1 MSGPYCK
8 DCKFFRKM
16 PCGETGE
23 CGDPGK
29 IIYVGKAGRVN
40 SAPDVHPYWTCGEWQ
55 QIEGLIETA
64 GYDAALKE
72 LRNLLTDCI
81 KNREEADPELK
92 DEKWKGYIQGVE
104 MAIYR
109 LEMNNVS

>member
-1 MSGPYCK
+1 MSCYKCENNCWDFENQK
-8 DCKFFRKM
+8 CKFS
-16 PCGETGE
+16 T
-23 CGDPGK
+23 
-29 IIYVGKAGRVN
+29 
-40 SAPDVHPYWTCGEWQ
+40 
-55 QIEGLIETA
+55 EGSKSPQPA

-81 KNREEADPELK
+81 QNREEADPELK